1 MNEAEGNNAL
11 LDSPFVGLMPYEE
24 RHAPIFFGRDTD
36 WEKII
41 ANLRAARLTVFYGP
55 SGVGK
60 SSVLRAGVISH
71 LRQRA
76 QPAGEEGSPEFAVVY
91 YKDWV
96 NDPLAGL
103 AASIEEGISAALPDE
118 PFEPVPPSRDLPQ
131 MLAAWTGRFGL
142 ELLIILDQ
150 FEEYFLYRASESGAG
165 TFAEEFPKAVNR
177 RDLPVRFLISLREDA
192 LSKLDCFR
200 GSIPTLFNNRLQLG
214 HLRDDDARAAIREP
228 IPAYNKLLPP
238 GAEPFDIEQN
248 LVEAVLE
255 QVSRLKQKL
264 GGIGQGTVSGRPA
277 QLEIES
283 PYLQLVMMR
292 IWETE
297 RKAGSRRLRE
307 QTLLRELG
315 GAEQIVREHL
325 DAVMNGLPM
334 VEKEVAAA
342 IFKYLVTPVGGKI
355 AHAVESLIKYSLEET
370 ECTERDVKN
379 LLRRLEAGDQRILYP
394 LKLRAGQA
402 ELDGY
407 QIFHD
412 ALAPAILGW
421 RTRYLIERDKRI
433 TIEEAAREQKR
444 LEEESARERERLE
457 QEAVREHERLKKEA
471 ERARRRALV
480 VGTAILLTAII
491 SAGSAIFYLT
501 KYKHE
506 LAVTVKLDAVAAVQE
521 KKLEALNDLATA
533 DEARQ
538 KKGVDKLEQLKR
550 NGVDLS
556 SVGPL
561 VKEVAKEKGAA
572 LSIQVDNVLDT
583 RSRPTQMP
591 KDQEKPRV
599 YIHIQDERQR
609 EDARR
614 IKGLLENGSGYD
626 VPGIELV
633 SRGRFPRNELR
644 YFRDEDLDMA
654 KAIVKILRQ
663 QLEIGEPKRI
673 GGFENSPYIRSKH
686 FELWCKAA
694 EDTTPYTRQRQQAY

>member
-1 MNEAEGNNAL
+1 MNQAAGNHAL
-11 LDSPFVGLMPYEE
+11 LDSPYVGLMPYEE

-71 LRQRA
+71 LRLRA
-76 QPAGEEGSPEFAVVY
+76 QPAGEDGGPELAVVY

-103 AASIEEGISAALPDE
+103 AASIEEGIRAALPDE
-118 PFEPVPPSRDLPQ
+118 AFEPVPPSRDLAQ

-200 GSIPTLFNNRLQLG
+200 GSIPTLFNNRLQIG

-238 GAEPFDIEQN
+238 GAEPFDIEPN
-248 LVEAVLE
+248 LVEAVLD
-255 QVSRLKQKL
+255 QVSRLKLKL

-277 QLEIES
+277 RLEIES
-283 PYLQLVMMR
+283 PYLQLVMTR

-325 DAVMNGLPM
+325 DAVMNGLPI

-355 AHAVESLIKYSLEET
+355 AHAVESLIKYGLEET
-370 ECTERDVKN
+370 DCTEQDVKN
-379 LLRRLEAGDQRILYP
+379 LLRRLEAGNQRILYP

-444 LEEESARERERLE
+444 LEEESARERQRLE
-457 QEAVREHERLKKEA
+457 QEVVREQERLKNEA
-471 ERARRRALV
+471 ARTRRRALI
-480 VGTAILLTAII
+480 VGTAILFTVILTAVAT
-491 SAGSAIFYLT
+491 SYYIFTQY
-501 KYKHE
+501 E
-506 LAVTVKLDAVAAVQE
+506 VAAVEE
-521 KKLEALNDLATA
+521 KKLEALKDLANA
-533 DEARQ
+533 DETRQ
-538 KKGVDKLEQLKR
+538 KEGLDKLEQLKR

-556 SVGPL
+556 SVEPL
-561 VKEVAKEKGAA
+561 VKEVAKEKGVA
-572 LSIQVDNVLDT
+572 LSIHVDNVLAAQ
-583 RSRPTQMP
+583 SRPTQTP
-591 KDQEKPRV
+591 DVQVKPRV

-614 IKGLLENGSGYD
+614 IKGLLEKRSGYD
-626 VPGIELV
+626 IPRIELA
-633 SRGRFPRNELR
+633 SRARLARNELR
-644 YFRDEDLDMA
+644 YFRDEDLEMA
-654 KAIVKILRQ
+654 QAIVKILRQ

-673 GGFENSPYIRSKH
+673 RGFENSPYIRPKH

-694 EDTTPYTRQRQQAY
+694 EDNVPYLQQRQQAN